1 MSDLPN
7 NPNPP
12 SSPEAASAVPQA
24 PVVPVTPEPPKLEL
38 GPVGH
43 ALAQAGIALI
53 PVAPDAFGKEVLEVE
68 PAQLLKVATAIKSEG
83 FDLFV
88 SLAGVDRKTHR
99 ETVNLFYATESNQWL
114 ILKVRLAES
123 DTCPS
128 LTSLWEAA
136 NWHERE
142 AYDLFGITFEG
153 HPELKR
159 ILMPV
164 DWIGHPLRKDYV
176 MNDPRLV
183 WNER

>member
-7 NPNPP
+7 P
-12 SSPEAASAVPQA
+12 SEAST
-24 PVVPVTPEPPKLEL
+24 TPEPPKLEH
-38 GPVGH
+38 GPVGQ
-43 ALAQAGIALI
+43 ALSQAGFSLI
-53 PVAPDAFGKEVLEVE
+53 PVAPDATGKEVLETDAAGVLKLAE
-68 PAQLLKVATAIKSEG
+68 AVQAQG
-83 FDLFV
+83 YDLFV

-99 ETVNLFYATESNQWL
+99 ETVNLLYSTSKAQWL
-114 ILKVRLAES
+114 VLKVRVS
-123 DTCPS
+123 DNETCPS
-128 LTSLWEAA
+128 LTSTWEAA

-153 HPELKR
+153 HPDLKR
-159 ILMPV
+159 ILMPS